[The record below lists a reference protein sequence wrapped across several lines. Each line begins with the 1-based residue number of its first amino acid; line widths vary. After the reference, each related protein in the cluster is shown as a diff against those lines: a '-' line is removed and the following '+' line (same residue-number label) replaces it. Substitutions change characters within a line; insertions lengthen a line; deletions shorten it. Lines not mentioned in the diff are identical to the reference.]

1 MAVGVGFEP
10 TEGHPSTV
18 FKTAA
23 FDHSA
28 SPPKKSRQRD
38 PGGEDALYRCARFN
52 QVTFQPLPLWG
63 RADRC
68 WRARYSAAPRQ
79 QEVPPV
85 RQIAG

>member
-28 SPPKKSRQRD
+28 SPPKKSRQRASD
-38 PGGEDALYRCARFN
+38 GERALYRCARFN
-52 QVTFQPLPLWG
+52 QATFQPLQPLD
-63 RADRC
+63 RAGRC
-68 WRARYSAAPRQ
+68 WRAEYFAAPR
-79 QEVPPV
+79 
-85 RQIAG
+85 

>member
-28 SPPKKSRQRD
+28 SPPKKSRQRAS
-38 PGGEDALYRCARFN
+38 GGEGALYRCARFN
-52 QVTFQPLPLWG
+52 QATFQLPPPWG
-63 RADRC
+63 RGDRC
-68 WRARYSAAPRQ
+68 WREEYSATPR
-79 QEVPPV
+79 
-85 RQIAG
+85 